1 MINNKLTYITL
12 FSSAGVGCYG
22 FKKAGYECIATNEL
36 VERRL
41 NIQRINK
48 KCEFETGYICG
59 DIKEQETKNKIYNEI
74 KRWNKL
80 GNDKVDVIIATPP
93 CQGMSVAN
101 HKKTEN
107 EIIRNSLVVESIKI
121 IKQIRPRIFIFEN
134 VAAFMKTGC
143 TTTDGTIKEIGSVIN
158 EELGNDFI
166 VYNRIMNFKNYGSNS
181 SRTRTLVIGVSKD
194 IQNIV
199 TPMELFPEYCKEK
212 TLKQIIGNMKKLEWG
227 EIDEND
233 FYHQF
238 RTYPEHMRQWIHNVK
253 PGKSAFDNENIEEIP
268 HKIVNGKIVLNK
280 NKNGDKYTRQF
291 WDKVAPC
298 IHTRNDQ
305 IASQNTIHPEQDRVF
320 SIREL
325 MKLMTI
331 PDEFKWIDMDIN
343 ELNKLSTSQKKI
355 LLKKEE
361 INIRQS
367 IGEAVPTTIF
377 NQIAEKIKKFL
388 INNVN
393 LNKKRIEK
401 IIKENKLYD
410 SSNLKKYIKKSN
422 YNYTILSQIAELA
435 NSKREEN
442 SAYYTNKFIINE
454 IMKKLP
460 EFSKNELRIIE
471 PSVGVGNFIPLLIKK
486 YDYIEKLSI
495 DLIEIDNDNIEILK
509 LLLEKIKIPKN
520 VNINIIN
527 ADFLEF
533 KIKNN
538 YDLCIGNPPF
548 TKLNSKNPKL
558 KKYMQNSTNKDST
571 NLVSFFWEKSIAI
584 ADVIALVSPKGILST
599 PEYKTTRK
607 IMSNYSI
614 TDIID
619 NGELG
624 FKGVLIETICIIIN
638 KTSRIKD
645 TNVYSL
651 TFNKTILQKQKY
663 ITSNEY
669 PYWLIYRTNIF
680 DNIAEKMEFNIFNVF
695 RDRQLTNSNTINK
708 YNDNYIRV
716 LKSRDIDDCGK
727 KIINIKDYDCYI
739 EKEKIAGFSVS
750 KFLNMENIYLTP
762 NMTYKPRVIRKPNG
776 VITNGSIAILIP
788 KNESTVLSD
797 SELEYFS
804 TNEYREFYKIARN
817 FQTRS
822 LNIDN
827 NSVFFFGKYKEKNNM
842 KE

>member
-36 VERRL
+36 IERRL
-41 NIQRINK
+41 NVQKINK
-48 KCEFETGYICG
+48 KCKFETGYICG
-59 DIKEQETKNKIYNEI
+59 DIKQQEI
-74 KRWNKL
+74 KNRISSEINRWSKL
-80 GNDKVDVIIATPP
+80 GNDKVDVVIATPP

-101 HKKTEN
+101 HKKAEN
-107 EIIRNSLVVESIKI
+107 EIIRNSLVVESIKL
-121 IKQIRPRIFIFEN
+121 IKQIKPRVFIFEN
-134 VAAFMKTGC
+134 VAAFIKTGC
-143 TTTDGTIKEIGSVIN
+143 TAPDGTIKEIGKVIN
-158 EELGNDFI
+158 EELGNEFI
-166 VYNRIMNFKNYGSNS
+166 IYNRILNFKNYGSNS
-181 SRTRTLVIGVSKD
+181 SRTRTLVIGVSKE

-199 TPMELFPEYCKEK
+199 TPMELFPDYCKEK
-212 TLKQIIGNMKKLEWG
+212 TLKQVIGNMKELEWG
-227 EIDEND
+227 EIDKND

-238 RTYPEHMRQWIHNVK
+238 RTYPEHMRNWIHNVK
-253 PGKSAFDNENIEEIP
+253 QGDSAFDNENIEEVP
-268 HKIVNGKIVLNK
+268 HKIVDGKIVLNK
-280 NKNGDKYTRQF
+280 NKNGDKYTRQC
-291 WDKVAPC
+291 WNKVAPC

-331 PDEFKWIDMDIN
+331 PDEFKWIDININ
-343 ELNKLSTSQKKI
+343 ELNKLSIIQKRAV
-355 LLKKEE
+355 LKKEE

-367 IGEAVPTTIF
+367 IGEAVPTIIF
-377 NQIAEKIKKFL
+377 NQVAEKIKEHL
-388 INNVN
+388 INNEK
-393 LNKKRIEK
+393 LNIKQIEK
-401 IIKENKLYD
+401 IIKDNELYD
-410 SSNLKKYIKKSN
+410 IMNLKGYIKKSN

-435 NSKREEN
+435 NSKRKEN

-460 EFSKNELRIIE
+460 EFSKKEIKIIE

-486 YDYIEKLSI
+486 YDYIEKISI
-495 DLIEIDNDNIEILK
+495 DLIEIDKDNVEILK

-520 VNINIIN
+520 ININIIN

-533 KIKNN
+533 KVEKK

-548 TKLNSKNPKL
+548 TKLNSKDKKL
-558 KKYMQNSTNKDST
+558 KKYMQNSINKDST
-571 NLVSFFWEKSIAI
+571 NLVAFFWEKAISI

-599 PEYKTTRK
+599 PEYKTTRE
-607 IMSNYSI
+607 IMAKYSM

-638 KTSRIKD
+638 KMLKIKD

-651 TFNKTILQKQKY
+651 TFNKAILQKQKY

-669 PYWLIYRTNIF
+669 PYWLIYRTNSF
-680 DNIAEKMEFNIFNVF
+680 DDVAKKMEFDIFKVF
-695 RDRQLTNSNTINK
+695 RDRQLTNSNTVNEYK
-708 YNDNYIRV
+708 DNYVRV
-716 LKSRDIDDCGK
+716 LKSRDIDDYGK
-727 KIINIKDYDCYI
+727 NIINIKDYDSYI
-739 EKEKIAGFSVS
+739 EKEKIANFSVS
-750 KFLNMENIYLTP
+750 KFLNMENVYLTP
-762 NMTYKPRVIRKPNG
+762 NMTYKPRVMRKPNG

-788 KNESTVLSD
+788 KDESIVLSD

-804 TNEYREFYKIARN
+804 TDEYREFYKIARN

-827 NSVFFFGKYKEKNNM
+827 NSVFFFRKI
-842 KE
+842 

>member
-343 ELNKLSTSQKKI
+343 ELNKLSISQKKI

-401 IIKENKLYD
+401 IIKENKR
-410 SSNLKKYIKKSN
+410 I
-422 YNYTILSQIAELA
+422 
-435 NSKREEN
+435 
-442 SAYYTNKFIINE
+442 
-454 IMKKLP
+454 
-460 EFSKNELRIIE
+460 SKN
-471 PSVGVGNFIPLLIKK
+471 
-486 YDYIEKLSI
+486 Y
-495 DLIEIDNDNIEILK
+495 
-509 LLLEKIKIPKN
+509 
-520 VNINIIN
+520 
-527 ADFLEF
+527 
-533 KIKNN
+533 
-538 YDLCIGNPPF
+538 C
-548 TKLNSKNPKL
+548 
-558 KKYMQNSTNKDST
+558 
-571 NLVSFFWEKSIAI
+571 
-584 ADVIALVSPKGILST
+584 
-599 PEYKTTRK
+599 
-607 IMSNYSI
+607 
-614 TDIID
+614 
-619 NGELG
+619 
-624 FKGVLIETICIIIN
+624 
-638 KTSRIKD
+638 
-645 TNVYSL
+645 
-651 TFNKTILQKQKY
+651 
-663 ITSNEY
+663 
-669 PYWLIYRTNIF
+669 
-680 DNIAEKMEFNIFNVF
+680 
-695 RDRQLTNSNTINK
+695 
-708 YNDNYIRV
+708 
-716 LKSRDIDDCGK
+716 
-727 KIINIKDYDCYI
+727 
-739 EKEKIAGFSVS
+739 
-750 KFLNMENIYLTP
+750 
-762 NMTYKPRVIRKPNG
+762 
-776 VITNGSIAILIP
+776 
-788 KNESTVLSD
+788 
-797 SELEYFS
+797 
-804 TNEYREFYKIARN
+804 
-817 FQTRS
+817 
-822 LNIDN
+822 
-827 NSVFFFGKYKEKNNM
+827 
-842 KE
+842 

>member
-1 MINNKLTYITL
+1 MIDNKLTYITL

-22 FKKAGYECIATNEL
+22 FKKAGFECIATNEL
-36 VERRL
+36 IERRL
-41 NIQRINK
+41 NIQKINK
-48 KCEFETGYICG
+48 KCKYETGYICG
-59 DIKEQETKNKIYNEI
+59 DIKKQETKNKISNEI
-74 KRWNKL
+74 KKWNEL
-80 GNDKVDVIIATPP
+80 GNDKVDVVIATPP

-101 HKKTEN
+101 HKKAEN
-107 EIIRNSLVVESIKI
+107 EIIRNSLVVESIKL
-121 IKQIRPRIFIFEN
+121 IKQIKPRIFIFEN

-143 TTTDGTIKEIGSVIN
+143 TAPDGTIKEIGKVIN
-158 EELGNDFI
+158 EELGNEFI
-166 VYNRIMNFKNYGSNS
+166 IYNRILNFKNYGSNS
-181 SRTRTLVIGVSKD
+181 SRTRTLVMGVSKD
-194 IQNIV
+194 IQSIV
-199 TPMELFPEYCKEK
+199 TPMELFPDYCKEK
-212 TLKQIIGNMKKLEWG
+212 TLKQVIGKMKKLEWG

-238 RTYPEHMRQWIHNVK
+238 RIYPEHMRNWIHNVK
-253 PGKSAFDNENIEEIP
+253 PGESAFDNENVEEIP
-268 HKIVNGKIVLNK
+268 HKVINGKIIFNK
-280 NKNGDKYTRQF
+280 NKNGDKYTRQC

-305 IASQNTIHPEQDRVF
+305 MASQNTIHPEQDRVF

-331 PDEFKWIDMDIN
+331 PDDFKWIDMSIN
-343 ELNKLSTSQKKI
+343 DLNNLSISQKKT

-367 IGEAVPTTIF
+367 IGEAVPTIIF
-377 NQIAEKIKKFL
+377 SQVAEKIKEFL
-388 INNVN
+388 LNNEK
-393 LNKKRIEK
+393 LNIKQIEK
-401 IIKENKLYD
+401 IIKDEKLYD
-410 SSNLKKYIKKSN
+410 IINLKNYIEKSN

-460 EFSKNELRIIE
+460 EFSKKEIRIIE

-495 DLIEIDNDNIEILK
+495 DLIEIDNDNVEILK

-527 ADFLEF
+527 SDFLEF
-533 KIKNN
+533 NVEKK

-548 TKLNSKNPKL
+548 TKLNSKNKKL
-558 KKYMQNSTNKDST
+558 KKYLQNSINKDST
-571 NLVSFFWEKSIAI
+571 NLVAFFWEKAIAI

-599 PEYKTTRK
+599 PEYKITRE
-607 IMSNYSI
+607 IMSGYSI

-638 KTSRIKD
+638 KMLKIKD
-645 TNVYSL
+645 TTVYSL
-651 TFNKTILQKQKY
+651 TFNKTILQKQNY

-669 PYWLIYRTNIF
+669 PYWLIYRTDNF
-680 DNIAEKMEFNIFNVF
+680 DNVARKMKFNIFNVF
-695 RDRQLTNSNTINK
+695 RDRQLTNNNTINEYK
-708 YNDNYIRV
+708 DNYIRV
-716 LKSRDIDDCGK
+716 LKSRDINDDGK
-727 KIINIKDYDCYI
+727 KIISIEDYDSYI
-739 EKEKIAGFSVS
+739 EKEKIANFSVS
-750 KFLNMENIYLTP
+750 KFLNMENVYLTP

-788 KNESTVLSD
+788 KDESIVLSD

-804 TNEYREFYKIARN
+804 TDEYREFYKIARN
-817 FQTRS
+817 YQTRS

-827 NSVFFFGKYKEKNNM
+827 NSVFFFGKYKG
-842 KE
+842 

>member
-1 MINNKLTYITL
+1 MIDNKLTYITL

-22 FKKAGYECIATNEL
+22 FKKAGFECIATNEL
-36 VERRL
+36 IERRL
-41 NIQRINK
+41 NIQKINK
-48 KCEFETGYICG
+48 KCKYETGYICG
-59 DIKEQETKNKIYNEI
+59 DIKKQETKNKISNEI
-74 KRWNKL
+74 KKWNEL
-80 GNDKVDVIIATPP
+80 GNDKVDVVIATPP

-101 HKKTEN
+101 HKKAEN
-107 EIIRNSLVVESIKI
+107 EIIRNSLVVESIKL
-121 IKQIRPRIFIFEN
+121 IKQIKPRIFIFEN

-143 TTTDGTIKEIGSVIN
+143 TAPDGTIKEIGKVIN
-158 EELGNDFI
+158 EELGNEFI
-166 VYNRIMNFKNYGSNS
+166 IYNRILNFKNYGSNS

-194 IQNIV
+194 IQSIV
-199 TPMELFPEYCKEK
+199 TPMELFPDYCKEK
-212 TLKQIIGNMKKLEWG
+212 TLKQVIGKMKKLEWG

-238 RTYPEHMRQWIHNVK
+238 RIYPEHMRNWIHNVK
-253 PGKSAFDNENIEEIP
+253 PGESAFDNENVEEIP
-268 HKIVNGKIVLNK
+268 HKVINGKIILNK
-280 NKNGDKYTRQF
+280 NKNGDKYTRQC

-305 IASQNTIHPEQDRVF
+305 MASQNTIHPEQDRVF

-331 PDEFKWIDMDIN
+331 PDDFKWIDMSIN
-343 ELNKLSTSQKKI
+343 DLNSLSISQKKT

-367 IGEAVPTTIF
+367 IGEAVPTIIF
-377 NQIAEKIKKFL
+377 SQVAEKIKEFL
-388 INNVN
+388 LNNEK
-393 LNKKRIEK
+393 LNIKQIEK
-401 IIKENKLYD
+401 IIKDEKLYD
-410 SSNLKKYIKKSN
+410 IINLKNYIEKSN

-460 EFSKNELRIIE
+460 EFSKKEIRIIE

-495 DLIEIDNDNIEILK
+495 DLIEIDNDNVEILK

-520 VNINIIN
+520 VNIKIIN
-527 ADFLEF
+527 SDFLEF
-533 KIKNN
+533 NVEKK

-548 TKLNSKNPKL
+548 TKLNSKNKKL
-558 KKYMQNSTNKDST
+558 KKYLQNSINKDST
-571 NLVSFFWEKSIAI
+571 NLVAFFWEKAIAI

-599 PEYKTTRK
+599 PEYKITRE
-607 IMSNYSI
+607 IMSGYSI

-638 KTSRIKD
+638 KMLKIKD
-645 TNVYSL
+645 TTVYSL
-651 TFNKTILQKQKY
+651 TFNKTILQKQNY

-669 PYWLIYRTNIF
+669 PYWLIYRTDNF
-680 DNIAEKMEFNIFNVF
+680 DNVARKMKFNIFNVF
-695 RDRQLTNSNTINK
+695 RDRQLTNNNTINEYK
-708 YNDNYIRV
+708 DNYIRV
-716 LKSRDIDDCGK
+716 LKSRDINDDGK
-727 KIINIKDYDCYI
+727 KIINIEDYDSYI
-739 EKEKIAGFSVS
+739 EKEKIANFSVS
-750 KFLNMENIYLTP
+750 KFLNMENVYLTP

-788 KNESTVLSD
+788 KDESIVLSD

-804 TNEYREFYKIARN
+804 TDEYREFYKIARN
-817 FQTRS
+817 YQTRS

-827 NSVFFFGKYKEKNNM
+827 NSVFFFGKYKG
-842 KE
+842 